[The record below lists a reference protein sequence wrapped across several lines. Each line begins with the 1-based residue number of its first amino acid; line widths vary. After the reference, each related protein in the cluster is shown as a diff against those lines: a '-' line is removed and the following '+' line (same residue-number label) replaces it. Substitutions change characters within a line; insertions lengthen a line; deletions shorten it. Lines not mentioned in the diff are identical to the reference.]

1 VSRFRAPTGTHDILP
16 AEQPAWAHVRKTFTR
31 LCRRYGYQEI
41 TTPIL
46 EDTGVFLRT
55 VGAGTDIVDKEMYT
69 FLDKGGDSL
78 TLRPEGTAPVVRA
91 YLEHGMYNL
100 PQPVRLHYF
109 GPIFRYDRPQ
119 AGRYRQH
126 FQLGCELLG
135 DADAAA
141 DAEVIHLLWTF
152 YVELGLRN
160 LSLQLNS
167 IGDQACRPRYVEAL
181 QAYYR
186 GRVEEVCPTCRQ
198 RMERNPLRL
207 LDCKETRCQ
216 PVIAAA
222 PRSIDY
228 LCEPCR
234 EHFEALQHYLRALEV
249 PWQLNPRL
257 VRGLDYYTRTVFEVW
272 PPEVGAQSTLGAGG
286 RYDGLAEALGGRP
299 TPGVGFATGVER
311 ILLNLRQQGV
321 LLPEPAPLDVFV
333 AYLGQA
339 AKERALQLA
348 MELRRQGLSVSYAP
362 SPRSMKAQLR
372 LADAW
377 RARYTVILGEDELDR
392 GVVTLRDMAR
402 SEQSTVPQAELAAA
416 LAGR

>member
-1 VSRFRAPTGTHDILP
+1 MSRFRAPTGTHDILP

-31 LCRRYGYQEI
+31 LCCRYGYQEI

-152 YVELGLRN
+152 YAELGLRN

-167 IGDQACRPRYVEAL
+167 IGDATCRPRYVEAL

-186 GRVEEVCPTCRQ
+186 GRIEDVCPTCRQ

-207 LDCKETRCQ
+207 LDCKEARCQ

-234 EHFEALQHYLRALEV
+234 EHFKALQHYLRALEV

-272 PPEVGAQSTLGAGG
+272 PPEVGGQSTLGAGG

-321 LLPEPAPLDVFV
+321 PLPEPAPLDVFV

-348 MELRRQGLSVSYAP
+348 AELRRQGLSVSYAP

-377 RARYTVILGEDELDR
+377 RARYTVILGDDELAR
-392 GVVTLRDMAR
+392 GMVTLRDMTR
-402 SEQSTVPQAELAAA
+402 SEQSTVPQAELSAA